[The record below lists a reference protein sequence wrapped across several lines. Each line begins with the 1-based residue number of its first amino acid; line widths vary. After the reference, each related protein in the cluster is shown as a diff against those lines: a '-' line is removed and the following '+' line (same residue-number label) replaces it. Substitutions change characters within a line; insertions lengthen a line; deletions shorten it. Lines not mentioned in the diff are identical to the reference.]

1 MSYFESKRLT
11 LLRLFYSVRFVFDL
25 QRPSNFLSLSLS
37 LSLSLFVITILIHQ
51 YVGMLPEAGC
61 FVPEI

>member
-37 LSLSLFVITILIHQ
+37 LSLFVITILIHQ